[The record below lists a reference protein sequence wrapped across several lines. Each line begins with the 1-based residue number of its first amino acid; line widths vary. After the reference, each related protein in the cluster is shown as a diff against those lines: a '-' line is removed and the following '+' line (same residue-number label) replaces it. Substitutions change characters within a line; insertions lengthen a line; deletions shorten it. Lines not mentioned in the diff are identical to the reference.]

1 MYNHG
6 LGDCFLVRFARK
18 DGDGTYNVLIDCGVN
33 ALVESA
39 KSIMENVV
47 RDIDATTNGHL
58 DLVIVTHEHW
68 DHVSGF
74 STQQA
79 QSLFTA
85 MDSIE
90 EVWYAWTEDPSPANV
105 LGHRLRAERE
115 AKVRATRRAAAA
127 LPLLGDFA
135 ATERASR
142 IGSLLGSFGY
152 DTAEAMAPIDD
163 TNERPIGKTRAA
175 FEYLMKRSGTKVRY
189 RRPSDVPTVLAG
201 TSGVRAYVLGPPEN
215 EGLLKRSA
223 PTKKGR
229 EVYEFG
235 ADLMMDEQLESA
247 LMRVA
252 GITVTDDADCPFDS
266 SFRRVAMTGGTGLP
280 ELDELKRTTWDAE
293 PWRQIE
299 HDWTAAVEALALNLD
314 SHTNNTCLV
323 IAFELEDE
331 GRVLLFPG
339 DAQIGNW
346 LSWQDCK
353 WSLGET
359 TGSRTVTG
367 PELLARTSLY
377 KVGHHGSHNGTLRD
391 LGLEQ
396 MTSDE
401 LVAFLPTHKAQ
412 AELNRWHEMP
422 FKPLVQRL
430 GERSGGRVV
439 QSDPAVERPDDASLS
454 ALGERQR
461 KAFNHSLQPGPGKP
475 PLYWEISLP
484 ANPATL

>member
-1 MYNHG
+1 
-6 LGDCFLVRFARK
+6 
-18 DGDGTYNVLIDCGVN
+18 
-33 ALVESA
+33 
-39 KSIMENVV
+39 
-47 RDIDATTNGHL
+47 
-58 DLVIVTHEHW
+58 
-68 DHVSGF
+68 
-74 STQQA
+74 
-79 QSLFTA
+79 
-85 MDSIE
+85 
-90 EVWYAWTEDPSPANV
+90 
-105 LGHRLRAERE
+105 
-115 AKVRATRRAAAA
+115 
-127 LPLLGDFA
+127 
-135 ATERASR
+135 
-142 IGSLLGSFGY
+142 
-152 DTAEAMAPIDD
+152 
-163 TNERPIGKTRAA
+163 
-175 FEYLMKRSGTKVRY
+175 
-189 RRPSDVPTVLAG
+189 
-201 TSGVRAYVLGPPEN
+201 
-215 EGLLKRSA
+215 
-223 PTKKGR
+223 
-229 EVYEFG
+229 
-235 ADLMMDEQLESA
+235 
-247 LMRVA
+247 
-252 GITVTDDADCPFDS
+252 
-266 SFRRVAMTGGTGLP
+266 MTGGTGLP